1 MRPGIHD
8 RRAVVLLLVLAL
20 VAGAVPIIVLAV
32 SRSTASVQRIRS
44 FDDAAIA
51 DDLLVACSAPIR
63 DWLRRDANG
72 VVLSTQSMEPVVPV
86 LSDHFELN
94 GRSIELVATA
104 WDLQG
109 MLPADA
115 VRAGTPLRLSLPE
128 DVRRRLDE
136 LTADPAGLDNIHS
149 KDGGRLVFPSLGS
162 DAPAIGA
169 CVSTSARLSTQPVVR
184 LNVNTT
190 PATLLE
196 NAMRLAGR
204 GGFDEIME
212 RRARGEPGGPPP
224 LPDREL
230 SGSPRVVLV
239 GSSGSW
245 GIRIDIRVGSVR
257 RSWWMVWTRVS
268 GDWLLQRRT
277 PIQWEPHPEH
287 AP

>member
-1 MRPGIHD
+1 MHD
-8 RRAVVLLLVLAL
+8 GRAVVLLLVLAL

-32 SRSTASVQRIRS
+32 SRSTAAVQRTRS

-72 VVLSTQSMEPVVPV
+72 VVQSTRSTEPVVPV
-86 LSDHFELN
+86 LSDRFEFD
-94 GRSIELVATA
+94 GRSIELVTTA

-115 VRAGTPLRLSLPE
+115 FRAGTPLRLTLPE

-136 LTADPAGLDNIHS
+136 LTADPTGLDNIQS
-149 KDGGRLVFPSLGS
+149 RDGGRRVFPSPGPGVT
-162 DAPAIGA
+162 AVGA
-169 CVSTSARLSTQPVVR
+169 YVSTSARPSAKPVVR

-190 PATLLE
+190 PAPLLE
-196 NAMRLAGR
+196 NAMRLTGR

-224 LPDREL
+224 LPVREL
-230 SGSPRVVLV
+230 DGSPRVALG

-245 GIRIDIRVGSVR
+245 GIRIDIRVDSVR
-257 RSWWMVWTRVS
+257 RSWWTVWTRVS
-268 GDWLLQRRT
+268 GDWVLQRRT
-277 PIQWEPHPEH
+277 PILWEPHPEH